1 MSEIFDIQISRGR
14 VITVAGCLIAAGV
27 LLFAA
32 GTVAGLLMASASVQ
46 SLLSTAQLPASKPA
60 VEPKKKITAAP
71 PPSDSAPAD
80 EASASDEAMP
90 AVEAASQTT
99 APNVGP
105 LPQQA
110 ASASPQPL
118 APGSKVPAPPLAVA
132 ASAAPPAPASSSRA
146 ASNATKESAAGA
158 DSASAAPSAES
169 SYAIPLAIKVC
180 SFSGKASAEAM
191 ITALAAKGY
200 RASLGHSS
208 GANGRTWYVVKLGPY
223 KEWNTA
229 SDVAARVAIAEN
241 VRPVI
246 GPMR

>member
-14 VITVAGCLIAAGV
+14 AITVAGCLIAAGV

-46 SLLSTAQLPASKPA
+46 SQLSAAQLPAVKPLA
-60 VEPKKKITAAP
+60 EPAKKITAARA
-71 PPSDSAPAD
+71 PSDSGAPS
-80 EASASDEAMP
+80 EAGASGEAMT
-90 AVEAASQTT
+90 AVVAASQTAAPT
-99 APNVGP
+99 AGP

-110 ASASPQPL
+110 ASAGPQPP
-118 APGSKVPAPPLAVA
+118 APASKVPAPPLALA

-146 ASNATKESAAGA
+146 ALPAASESAPGLA
-158 DSASAAPSAES
+158 SASADPSAES

-180 SFSGKASAEAM
+180 SFTGKASAEAM
-191 ITALAAKGY
+191 IAALAAKGY

-223 KEWNTA
+223 KAWNTA

>member
-14 VITVAGCLIAAGV
+14 AITVAGCLIAAGV

-32 GTVAGLLMASASVQ
+32 GTVAGLLMASSSVQ
-46 SLLSTAQLPASKPA
+46 SQLSAAQLPAVKPA
-60 VEPKKKITAAP
+60 LEPAKKITAARA
-71 PPSDSAPAD
+71 PSDSGAPGAAGPSE
-80 EASASDEAMP
+80 EALP

-99 APNVGP
+99 APAGGP

-110 ASASPQPL
+110 ASSAPQPP
-118 APGSKVPAPPLAVA
+118 APASTVPAPPLAEA
-132 ASAAPPAPASSSRA
+132 ASAARPAPASPSRDA
-146 ASNATKESAAGA
+146 ANAARESAPGLA
-158 DSASAAPSAES
+158 SASADPSAES

-223 KEWNTA
+223 KQWNTA